1 MIQLPMTPELTAGG
15 FQGQM
20 LQGLPASAQHAIAQA
35 LAEADGILKA
45 EGAAY
50 PTFGAHVGG
59 QGGTVAL
66 SPLQTQSI
74 QGTMDD
80 ASFKMRHLMFWRM
93 LPKVTVSKSLTH
105 EAVRINV
112 KGSDALDPHMAEGGL
127 GAFSTAEFE
136 KILVNLKFMGEPIEV
151 TDTAAVLSGGLDG
164 SASLLETRTRLGLEF
179 LLARMERWNIEGD
192 ATVSAL
198 QFNGLRAAITQGA
211 PDNVFDVEG
220 DLPSGQYLEDI
231 VGFLQDE
238 PNFAGEL
245 TAFTAPRTHRALA
258 AADVVAGRYPKDR
271 GGDGMKSYIGG
282 PKDVFL
288 TSDYG
293 DVPLLR
299 MPLIHMPPTALN
311 TSAVGSGAPA
321 AVAISNVVNN
331 AVSGSRFRT
340 KDIGVYDYR
349 FIPVGDK
356 GAGAAIAQND
366 VTISAAGDAPTFT
379 IVDDAVSDTA
389 NTSGMIRYYRV
400 FRTEKNGT
408 QFDYIGQFA
417 RDPAGNA
424 VQTTWTDLNKR
435 RPFRRPIFVGQFD
448 QDALYWAQLMDIVR
462 RPLAQVQTT
471 IPFLIYLMGALFV
484 KQPKK
489 WALIDNCAIKA

>member
-20 LQGLPASAQHAIAQA
+20 LSGLPAAAQQAIAAA

-59 QGGTVAL
+59 AGGAPVL

-74 QGTMDD
+74 QGTLDD
-80 ASFKMRHLMFWRM
+80 ASFRMKHLTFWR
-93 LPKVTVSKSLTH
+93 LLQKVVVSKSTTH

-112 KGSDALDPHMAEGGL
+112 KGSDALDPHMVEGGL

-136 KILVNLKFMGEPIEV
+136 KILVNLKFLGEPIEV
-151 TDTAAVLSGGLDG
+151 ADTSAVIAGGLDG
-164 SASLLETRTRLGLEF
+164 GATLLETRTRVGLEQ
-179 LLARMERWNIEGD
+179 LLARLERWSIEGD

-211 PDNVFDVEG
+211 PDNVFDLEG
-220 DLPSGQYLEDI
+220 DLPSGQYLEDV

-245 TAFTAPRTHRALA
+245 TGITAPRTHRALA

-271 GGDGMKSYIGG
+271 GGDGTKTYIGG
-282 PKDVFL
+282 PKEVFL

-293 DVPLLR
+293 DVPLLK

-311 TSAVGSGAPA
+311 LAAVGAGAPA
-321 AVAISNVVNN
+321 AVAIGNVVNGG
-331 AVSGSRFRT
+331 VTGSRFRT

-349 FIPVGDK
+349 FVPVGDK

-366 VTISAAGDAPTFT
+366 VTIAAVGDAPTFT
-379 IVDDAVSDTA
+379 ITDDAITDAA
-389 NTSGMIRYYRV
+389 NTNGMIRYYRV
-400 FRTEKNGT
+400 FRTEKNDDK
-408 QFDYIGQFA
+408 FDYIGQFA

-424 VQTTWTDLNKR
+424 VQTTWTDKNFR
-435 RPFRRPIFVGQFD
+435 RPFRRPIFIGQFD
-448 QDALYWAQLMDIVR
+448 AETVYWAQLMDIVR

-484 KQPKK
+484 KQPRK
-489 WALIDNCAIKA
+489 WALIDNAAIKA